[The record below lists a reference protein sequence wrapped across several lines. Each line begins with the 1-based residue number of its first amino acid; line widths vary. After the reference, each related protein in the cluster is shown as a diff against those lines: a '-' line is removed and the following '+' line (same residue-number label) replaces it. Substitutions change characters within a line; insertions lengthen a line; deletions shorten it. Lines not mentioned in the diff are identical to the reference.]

1 VNGRDTISAVALSP
15 EPSVLSILR
24 ICASLAAAFALVA
37 SVANAGAQT
46 VPPQARL
53 SAADEAAARNWL
65 RRAAQPLPSAAP
77 SPAELQPLVDRLKGA
92 RVLGLGEAT
101 YGTHE
106 DFAFKAALIKA
117 LVMAGRINAVAFE
130 ANYHG
135 GRRLDAFIRG
145 EPGTAADALRG
156 SGLFSFWVTQEIAE
170 LLEWLR
176 AWNAAGK
183 EPIRVVGIDV
193 QDVLRDT
200 EAALDFLAPF
210 EPAAVE
216 LLRES
221 WKPLLTAETLQRPFA
236 EKVRGWT
243 RAQWETA
250 FTAAQVLEDVLLRPR
265 EMMRTALGYQEARN
279 AARAARLGLQVFELD
294 AGGAQNP
301 PAEADTRRDI
311 ALGESLL
318 ALAGAPAR
326 VALWAHDSHVARGA
340 YRTMAPDAYNTG
352 DLLADR
358 LGDAYRVVGFAWRR
372 GAFHALAG
380 DAQGNP
386 DRAAG
391 FKVWQQQLAG
401 STLGALLARSGP
413 PRYWV
418 DLTALPD
425 TPWSRHWREYPY
437 ERGWQGYVHSE
448 AGAAVPLGRGVDV
461 LVFFDTITPS
471 RLLPAA
477 IPK

>member
-1 VNGRDTISAVALSP
+1 VI
-15 EPSVLSILR
+15 R
-24 ICASLAAAFALVA
+24 ICAALAAASALFLLPVHA
-37 SVANAGAQT
+37 DTQSAT
-46 VPPQARL
+46 PQARL
-53 SAADEAAARNWL
+53 STADEAAARNWL
-65 RRAAQPLPSAAP
+65 RRAAHPLPSAAP

-92 RVLGLGEAT
+92 RILGLGEAT
-101 YGTHE
+101 HGTHE

-117 LVMAGRINAVAFE
+117 LVTAGRINAVAFE
-130 ANYHG
+130 TNYHG
-135 GRRLDAFIRG
+135 GRRLDAFVRG
-145 EPGTAADALRG
+145 GPGTAADVLRE
-156 SGLFSFWVTQEIAE
+156 SGLFSFWVTQEVAD

-183 EPIRVVGIDV
+183 EPIRIVGIDV

-200 EAALDFLAPF
+200 DAALGFLATF

-221 WKPLLTAETLQRPFA
+221 WKLLLTAETLQRPFP
-236 EKVRGWT
+236 EQVRGWT
-243 RAQWETA
+243 RAQWESA

-265 EMMRTALGYQEARN
+265 DMMRMAPGYQEARN

-294 AGGAQNP
+294 AGGTSNS
-301 PAEADTRRDI
+301 PAGDTRRDI
-311 ALGESLL
+311 ALGENLL
-318 ALAGAPAR
+318 ALASSPAR

-340 YRTMAPDAYNTG
+340 YLSITPDAYNTG

-372 GAFHALAG
+372 GAYHALAS

-391 FKVWQQQLAG
+391 FKVWQQQLEG
-401 STLGALLARSGP
+401 STLGALLSRSGP
-413 PRYWV
+413 ARYWV
-418 DLTALPD
+418 DTTALPD
-425 TPWSRHWREYPY
+425 VPWARNWREYPY

-471 RLLPAA
+471 KLLPAPT
-477 IPK
+477 PK